1 MLTPI
6 HFDAHTPLKTCEQ
19 NRTVYYKGKHSKKQ
33 ITDKE
38 TERVLKKSS
47 QSQGWKTKKVHQ
59 PSPQTVNGQ
68 IPTIIKVEETIDLK
82 PSNSLIPTVKH
93 VQIRKT
99 REFSQAHKDKLK
111 QGKFLAKKIRENRVK
126 QQLEEIVRDYFTP
139 KAQTNN
145 KKVEIKAIEQLQTL
159 LQAFM
164 NGRCLEDLLT
174 WETIRVRL
182 INDYTYKKYALF
194 FLVMHYLFQK
204 ILKHVNK

>member
-6 HFDAHTPLKTCEQ
+6 HFDAHTPLKTCKQ
-19 NRTVYYKGKHSKKQ
+19 NHTVYYKGKHSKKQ

-47 QSQGWKTKKVHQ
+47 QKLQQ

-68 IPTIIKVEETIDLK
+68 IPTIIKVEETIDLQ
-82 PSNSLIPTVKH
+82 PSNSLIPTVT
-93 VQIRKT
+93 QIHKM

-126 QQLEEIVRDYFTP
+126 QQLEEIVRDYFTT

-174 WETIRVRL
+174 
-182 INDYTYKKYALF
+182 
-194 FLVMHYLFQK
+194 
-204 ILKHVNK
+204 

>member
-1 MLTPI
+1 MLTP
-6 HFDAHTPLKTCEQ
+6 
-19 NRTVYYKGKHSKKQ
+19 HSKNANKTKEKQ
-33 ITDKE
+33 SKKKITDKE

-47 QSQGWKTKKVHQ
+47 RSQVWKTKKVQQ

-68 IPTIIKVEETIDLK
+68 IPTIIKVEETIDLQ
-82 PSNSLIPTVKH
+82 PSNSLIPTVK
-93 VQIRKT
+93 QIRKT

-159 LQAFM
+159 LQAFL
-164 NGRCLEDLLT
+164 NGRSLQDLVT
-174 WETIRVRL
+174 
-182 INDYTYKKYALF
+182 
-194 FLVMHYLFQK
+194 
-204 ILKHVNK
+204 